1 VKIKIEGWE
10 DRSGAATPG
19 SQSFGYVYFSDGS
32 RVGYAPEVPDH
43 LPVWQ
48 PRTNGGGRYQE
59 VTWEHCK
66 MAIERLHEEG
76 VLTDADITRLT
87 RPGPE

>member
-1 VKIKIEGWE
+1 VKIKIEGWD

-19 SQSFGYVYFSDGS
+19 SHSFGYVYFSDGS
-32 RVGYAPEVPDH
+32 RVGYH

-48 PRTNGGGRYQE
+48 PRTNGGGKYQE

-66 MAIERLHEEG
+66 MAIELLHEEG
-76 VLTDADITRLT
+76 VLTDADITRLKT
-87 RPGPE
+87 GV